1 MTTNGENMAEPIAPP
16 QTDVTAVPVA
26 TSPVVP
32 PSVASPTQEAKGPS
46 DSADEGLREV
56 TVLGQHIQSGNHAA
70 AADLINKK
78 IEADKEGNLNTHTQ
92 WGGVVASILGRDYMG
107 AWKYYNGGPTRLE
120 EGRTGSGEQV
130 FKEYNA
136 NGYTGRML
144 NSKEQPMS
152 KQERLAIEERGGV
165 VTNSDQNA
173 IRGGA
178 FQSESQIAIAA
189 RTGLALPVV
198 EAMKKSY
205 ETSQVSSQANNKIN
219 QTIDRLKK
227 SPILDVIAKLT
238 PEQRKDV
245 FGFAQTMGT
254 TSKGETGATGE
265 TKGGSATV
273 TKGGTAGAGIGGNL
287 GKKGAGGAEGN
298 LSAGASDT
306 RQGTA
311 SQSTSAEAGTS
322 SSNAQQ
328 NIENMVTKIQKYT
341 QGAIKTEEDLNAVRA
356 FLQDSAVIN
365 QVNASLNSKDRA
377 PGVIAVPEF
386 ALGMTSRKEA
396 ISNGYD
402 MQRNNALDS
411 AWSAFTAHKVRNGGE
426 LDIQAARDEFMNSN
440 TFRGINNKYDALK
453 KANQTGKDHVPEDGF
468 VDVGPNNRPRV
479 WKDGKPEYLNVR

>member
-16 QTDVTAVPVA
+16 QTDVTATPVA
-26 TSPVVP
+26 AVVP
-32 PSVASPTQEAKGPS
+32 PSAASPVQEAKGPS
-46 DSADEGLREV
+46 DTADNGLREV
-56 TVLGQHIQSGNHAA
+56 TILGRHIETGNHTA

-92 WGGVVASILGRDYMG
+92 WGGVIASILGRDYMG

-144 NSKEQPMS
+144 NAKEQPLS
-152 KQERLAIEERGGV
+152 KQERLAIEDRGGV

-205 ETSQVSSQANNKIN
+205 ETSQVSSQANNKIS

-227 SPILDVIAKLT
+227 SPILDIISKLT

-254 TSKGETGATGE
+254 TSKGETGGTAE

-273 TKGGTAGAGIGGNL
+273 TKGGTANLGGEGAL
-287 GKKGAGGAEGN
+287 GKKGAGNVGGS
-298 LSAGASDT
+298 LGVGASDT

-311 SQSTSAEAGTS
+311 SQSTSAETGTS
-322 SSNAQQ
+322 TSNAQQ
-328 NIENMVTKIQKYT
+328 NIENMITKIQKYT
-341 QGAIKTEEDLNAVRA
+341 QGAIKTEEELNAVRA

-365 QVNASLNSKDRA
+365 QVNASLNTKDRA
-377 PGVIAVPEF
+377 PGVVAVPEF

-396 ISNGYD
+396 IANGYD

-426 LDIQAARDEFMNSN
+426 LDIQAAREEFMNTN

-453 KANQTGKDHVPEDGF
+453 KANATGKDHVPEDGF

>member
-1 MTTNGENMAEPIAPP
+1 MIMNGETMPEPIAPP
-16 QTDVTAVPVA
+16 QIEQETQLVA
-26 TSPVVP
+26 APVVP
-32 PSVASPTQEAKGPS
+32 PAAVSPAAQAKAPS
-46 DSADEGLREV
+46 DSPDKGLQDV
-56 TVLGQHIQSGNHAA
+56 TILGEAIRNGDSVTAS
-70 AADLINKK
+70 DLINKK
-78 IEADKEGNLNTHTQ
+78 INEDKEGHLNTHTQ

-144 NSKEQPMS
+144 NAKEQPLS

-205 ETSQVSSQANNKIN
+205 ETSQVSSQANNKIG

-227 SPILDVIAKLT
+227 SPILDIITKLT

-254 TSKGETGATGE
+254 TSKGETTAAGE
-265 TKGGSATV
+265 NKGGSATV
-273 TKGGTAGAGIGGNL
+273 TKGGTVNLGGEGAA
-287 GKKGAGGAEGN
+287 GKKGGVTGGGSAGV
-298 LSAGASDT
+298 GASDT

-311 SQSTSAEAGTS
+311 SQSTSAETGTS
-322 SSNAQQ
+322 ASNAQQ
-328 NIENMVTKIQKYT
+328 NIENMITKIQKYT
-341 QGAIKTEEDLNAVRA
+341 QGAIKSEDELNAVRA
-356 FLQDSAVIN
+356 FLQDSLVIN
-365 QVNASLNSKDRA
+365 QVNSSLNAKDRA

-411 AWSAFTAHKVRNGGE
+411 AWSAFTAKKVRDGGE
-426 LDIQAARDEFMNSN
+426 LDIQAAREEFMNTN

-453 KANQTGKDHVPEDGF
+453 KANETGKDHVPTDGF
-468 VDVGPNNRPRV
+468 IDVGPNNRPRV